1 MTSNDVVCL
10 MAATIFAADPSKP
23 PPHRQQLTYDGV
35 ANQAWDLYHAVVYTS
50 GEAADRAA
58 RRYQEGEHLGKRAP

>member
-1 MTSNDVVCL
+1 MNANDVVSL

-35 ANQAWDLYHAVVYTS
+35 ANQAWDLYHAVHHTS
-50 GEAADRAA
+50 GEAAERATK
-58 RRYQEGEHLGKRAP
+58 RYPEMRSG